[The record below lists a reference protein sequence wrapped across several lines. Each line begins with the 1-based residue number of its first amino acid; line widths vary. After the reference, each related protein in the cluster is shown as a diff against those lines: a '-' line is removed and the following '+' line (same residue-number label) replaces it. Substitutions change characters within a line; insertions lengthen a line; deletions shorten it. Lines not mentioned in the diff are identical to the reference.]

1 MIFRHM
7 NGFDQH
13 TNPSCFLR
21 QPGRILQCRLVM
33 DPERFPDDR
42 DEAINGGHCGR
53 EEGGLPGSGR
63 TAQNPLNIR

>member
-1 MIFRHM
+1 MIFRRM

-42 DEAINGGHCGR
+42 DEAM
-53 EEGGLPGSGR
+53 
-63 TAQNPLNIR
+63 T